1 MKQDMKFTTR
11 EKRYGT
17 EEIAAILGYWKLR
30 LAPLGE
36 WDEWQKLSDDR
47 FVDAVVARL
56 RAADKTEK
64 LYHEL
69 LYEVARK
76 FPNETRHETARR
88 YIRKAEIITH
98 EQANA
103 IADYEGKED

>member
-11 EKRYGT
+11 EKRYET
-17 EEIAAILGYWKLR
+17 EEMAAILGYWKLR

-56 RAADKTEK
+56 RAADKLCGAAK
-64 LYHEL
+64 LARESQGWDGNDPDEIRWPEL
-69 LYEVARK
+69 YAKLRK
-76 FPNETRHETARR
+76 
-88 YIRKAEIITH
+88 
-98 EQANA
+98 A